1 MPCRNR
7 FRKALKRLFNSVYSY
22 RLQIVP
28 ATEHVCLS
36 TFRLCPA
43 PDFVRLPAS
52 KRGRIPSGTSTE
64 PMPPSL
70 RHPVSL
76 ILIQVFALL
85 VVVVD
90 IDDTDALVRHDLQL
104 DLILPH
110 PAAAQRPQ
118 AVIQVG
124 RNVRAD
130 AQLDIFVPRIL
141 GQIGDLVLD
150 LLVEQNGRLDT
161 PRAVALL
168 VSGGVQAPSDMLH

>member
-1 MPCRNR
+1 
-7 FRKALKRLFNSVYSY
+7 
-22 RLQIVP
+22 
-28 ATEHVCLS
+28 
-36 TFRLCPA
+36 
-43 PDFVRLPAS
+43 
-52 KRGRIPSGTSTE
+52 
-64 PMPPSL
+64 MPPPL

-161 PRAVALL
+161 CLLYTSPSPR
-168 VSGGVQAPSDMLH
+168 D

>member
-64 PMPPSL
+64 SMPPPL

-124 RNVRAD
+124 RNVRAAPHPGPD
-130 AQLDIFVPRIL
+130 R
-141 GQIGDLVLD
+141 
-150 LLVEQNGRLDT
+150 RSCSRSSC
-161 PRAVALL
+161 RAERSARY
-168 VSGGVQAPSDMLH
+168 APCRCTWDRRP